1 MAYPIK
7 LDEIAA
13 TTVQL
18 PPVVPGSLK
27 IELLADSTEAEVL
40 DFLGARPL
48 HTVVMTGFIRDNG
61 LDSPFNRGA
70 FYACRN
76 PQGQLEGVALIGHV
90 ILVEVRTVAAL
101 KAFALL
107 AQSYP
112 RAHMTMGE
120 QEKVACFWS
129 YYAEGGLLPRRLCR
143 ELLFE
148 QSWPVESHAFV
159 DGLRQATLNDL
170 HLVMPVHAQ
179 MAFTESGIN
188 PLEVDAYGFRLR
200 LARRIEQGRVWV
212 WVENDSL
219 IFKADIVSDTPEV
232 NYLEGVYVN
241 PTARG
246 NGYGLRCMSQLSR
259 ILLTRTKALCL
270 LVNEDNQEAL
280 SLFYRAGY
288 KVRNYYDTIFLQQ
301 R

>member
-13 TTVQL
+13 GTMQL
-18 PPVVPGSLK
+18 PPVVLGSLK
-27 IELLADSTEAEVL
+27 IELLADSAEAEVL
-40 DFLGARPL
+40 DFLGVRAI

-76 PQGQLEGVALIGHV
+76 PRGQLEGVALIGHV

-107 AQSYP
+107 AQNYP
-112 RAHMTMGE
+112 SAHMTMGE
-120 QEKVACFWS
+120 QERVACFWS
-129 YYAEGGLLPRRLCR
+129 YYAEGGLPPRRLCR

-148 QSWPVESHAFV
+148 QSWSVESHEFV
-159 DGLRQATLNDL
+159 KGLRRATLNDL

-179 MAFTESGIN
+179 MAFAESGIN
-188 PLEVDAYGFRLR
+188 PLESDAYGFRLR

-212 WVENDSL
+212 WVEDDSL

-241 PTARG
+241 PTMRG
-246 NGYGLRCMSQLSR
+246 KGYGLRCMSQLSR
-259 ILLTRTKALCL
+259 ILLGRTKSLCL
-270 LVNEDNQEAL
+270 LVNEENQEAQ

-288 KVRNYYDTIFLQQ
+288 KVRSYYDTIFLQQ